1 MNKIFVEYLDE
12 NNNIVFSAKPKIHQ
26 FIERTGDVVIWLKQ
40 RFLITLI
47 EHNYDEN
54 KITILVKQ
62 Q

>member
-1 MNKIFVEYLDE
+1 MKAKIEYLDE
-12 NNNIVFSAKPKIHQ
+12 NNNVLFNGKTRRYS

-54 KITILVKQ
+54 KITVLVKQ
-62 Q
+62 E